1 VRRALAAIGVLL
13 LLLAA
18 VVLVKTALFTSKQG
32 PVEPAAPL
40 AVDRE
45 QLAARLAEAI
55 RFRTISNP
63 DPAAVDAPAFLGLRA
78 HLERSFPRAHAAL
91 TREVIGDHT
100 LLFTW
105 TGSEATLKP
114 LLLMA
119 HQDVVP
125 VEPGTETAWTHPPFE
140 GRITGGY
147 IWGRGTLDD
156 KSGVLSQL
164 EAVELLLTQSWQPR
178 RTVHLAFG
186 HDEEIAGT
194 RGAAAVAAL
203 FRSRGI
209 ELEYVM
215 DEGLVITVDALKGV
229 PAPVALVGIAEKG
242 SVVVELSVRS
252 PGGHS
257 SMPPPSTAIGILSAA
272 VHRLEVRQFP
282 ARLDG
287 VAGSLF
293 AHVGPEMPFLQRLV
307 LANLWLSRRLLLRQL
322 AASPGTNA
330 VIRTTTA
337 VTQIDGGVKEN
348 VLPSQARAIVN
359 FRTLPGDGPETVV
372 EHVRTAIGDP
382 RVVVRALDSSAAS
395 PVSSLA
401 APSYRLVERTIRQVF
416 PEVIVAPGLFVALS
430 DSRHFGALSPS
441 VYRFRPWRATLED
454 LRRIHGTD
462 ERISVADYEGCV
474 RFYVQLLRNSTR

>member
-1 VRRALAAIGVLL
+1 VRKALFALGVLL

-18 VVLVKTALFTSKQG
+18 VVLVKTALFASRQV
-32 PVEPAAPL
+32 PAEPAAPL

-45 QLAARLAEAI
+45 QIAARLAGAI

-63 DPAAVDAPAFLGLRA
+63 DPAAVDVRAFLGLHA

-105 TGSEATLKP
+105 PGTEATLRP

-125 VEPGTETAWTHPPFE
+125 IEPGMENAWIHPPFE
-140 GRITGGY
+140 GRIADGY

-164 EAVELLLTQSWQPR
+164 EAVELLLAQNWEPR

-186 HDEEIAGT
+186 HDEEIAGA

-203 FRSRGI
+203 LRSRGV

-242 SVVVELSVRS
+242 FVVVELSVRS

-257 SMPPPSTAIGILSAA
+257 SMPPPSTAIGILSTA
-272 VHRLEVRQFP
+272 VHRLEARQFP
-282 ARLDG
+282 ARLEG

-307 LANLWLSRRLLLRQL
+307 LANLWLSRWLLLRQL
-322 AASPGTNA
+322 AASPATNA

-372 EHVRTAIGDP
+372 EHVRAAIGDP
-382 RVVVRALDSSAAS
+382 RVAVRMLDSSPAS
-395 PVSSLA
+395 GVSSLA

-416 PEVIVAPGLFVALS
+416 PEVVVAPGLFIALS
-430 DSRHFGALSPS
+430 DSRHFAALTPN

-454 LRRIHGTD
+454 LRRIHGTN
-462 ERISVADYEGCV
+462 ERISLADYESCV
-474 RFYVQLLRNSTR
+474 RFYAQLLRNSTR